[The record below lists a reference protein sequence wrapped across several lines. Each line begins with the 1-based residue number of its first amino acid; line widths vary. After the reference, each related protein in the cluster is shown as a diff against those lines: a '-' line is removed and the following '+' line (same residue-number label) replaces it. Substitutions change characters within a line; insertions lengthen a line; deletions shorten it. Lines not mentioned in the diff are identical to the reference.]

1 MLKEKQMQE
10 IHDLKLRGYSI
21 NEIVK
26 YYEVQSQKPPSLPTI
41 RKYYQM
47 DTVPEVPN
55 QNLIKDRAFDHEP
68 YRSAIIE
75 IIRNNNKSSYCVSS
89 IYDVLIE
96 KFIEIGAAVS
106 LPGNEQIRISVASGH
121 PFRLHPDSITE
132 ISGHRFGNIRTPCQT
147 NNKIAIL

>member
-10 IHDLKLRGYSI
+10 IQDLKLRGYSI

-26 YYEVQSQKPPSLPTI
+26 YYEGQNQKPPSLPTI

-47 DTVPEVPN
+47 DAVPEVPN
-55 QNLIKDRAFDHEP
+55 QNLVKDKAFDHEP

-89 IYDVLIE
+89 IHDVLIE
-96 KFIEIGAAVS
+96 KFI
-106 LPGNEQIRISVASGH
+106 
-121 PFRLHPDSITE
+121 
-132 ISGHRFGNIRTPCQT
+132 
-147 NNKIAIL
+147 